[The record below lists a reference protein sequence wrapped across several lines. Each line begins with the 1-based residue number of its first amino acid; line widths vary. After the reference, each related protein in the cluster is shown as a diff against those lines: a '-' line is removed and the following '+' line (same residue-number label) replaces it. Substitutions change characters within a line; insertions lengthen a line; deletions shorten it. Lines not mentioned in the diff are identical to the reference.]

1 MHMKINRVAAFT
13 ALALALV
20 SPVRAQTDGVPSS
33 GLRTQELVD
42 QLKNVIRGAEQQR
55 GSNPLVIKQLRDLV
69 RRYDWP
75 WRTSLLYDDFRDG
88 DYTYNPRWVVNQGDF
103 WVERGAG
110 LRSNFEP
117 AGYSTRR
124 TSDRKSDSSGFD
136 ALAEILLGRRE
147 RDVSPTPA
155 SLKSQGEIF
164 TRVGISNAFAVK
176 AELTV
181 IGSSEHNN
189 RLEFGPFQ
197 GDDRSSGYRLAYD
210 SGTNPTLSLVRFG
223 PNRSGVIEMVD
234 HGIGLEDGNRHTV
247 EWRRGNDGEMVVL
260 VDQKELIRTID
271 RAYDDPFDGFNIVN
285 RGGEFEFSKVSI
297 FGIR

>member
-1 MHMKINRVAAFT
+1 MKINRVAAFT
-13 ALALALV
+13 ALTLALV
-20 SPVRAQTDGVPSS
+20 SPVRAQTDSAANG

-42 QLKNVIRGAEQQR
+42 QLKDVIRGAEQQR

-88 DYTYNPRWVVNQGDF
+88 DYTYNPRWVVSQGEF

-110 LRSNFEP
+110 LRSNFDP
-117 AGYSTRR
+117 AGYSTHR

-136 ALAEILLGRRE
+136 VLAEILLGRRE
-147 RDVSPTPA
+147 REVTPTRA

-181 IGSSEHNN
+181 IASSERNN

-210 SGTNPTLSLVRFG
+210 SGVNPTLSLLRFG
-223 PNRSGVIEMVD
+223 PNRSGVIEMID
-234 HGIGLEDGNRHTV
+234 RGIGLEDGNRHTI

-260 VDQKELIRTID
+260 VDEKELIRTID
-271 RAYDDPFDGFNIVN
+271 RAYDEPFDGFNIVN
-285 RGGEFEFSKVSI
+285 RGGEFELNKVSI